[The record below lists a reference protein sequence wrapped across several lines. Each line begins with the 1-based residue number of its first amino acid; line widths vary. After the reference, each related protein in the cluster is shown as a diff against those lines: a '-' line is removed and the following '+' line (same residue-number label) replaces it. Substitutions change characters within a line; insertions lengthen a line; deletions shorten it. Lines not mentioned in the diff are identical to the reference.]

1 MVKEGI
7 PGLELSSRP
16 PRRRRLASSFN
27 CQQYRWNVQERSGS
41 IRHSAFGLTINR
53 RPVLDLLDESF
64 DRSEEEFRS
73 APTAPVSLVFEASQA
88 GRSRASSPISRSTVV
103 DRSFSNCIANWF
115 APISNRLFHH
125 QRQQQQQQ
133 PNSLD
138 TSCPLKSRSYL
149 TESDRFYSLSTS
161 TARLP
166 VYQQRQ
172 LEPLLFC
179 HQRVRPKQRR
189 PLPNLPPGAHFPSR
203 RITPVIHL
211 LLQFFF
217 FFFFF
222 FL

>member
-16 PRRRRLASSFN
+16 PRRRRRLVSSFN

-41 IRHSAFGLTINR
+41 IRHSTFGLTINR

-73 APTAPVSLVFEASQA
+73 APTAPVSLVFEAQ
-88 GRSRASSPISRSTVV
+88 GQSRASSPISRSTTV
-103 DRSFSNCIANWF
+103 DRSFSNCISHWL
-115 APISNRLFHH
+115 APISNRLFH
-125 QRQQQQQQ
+125 QQQQQS
-133 PNSLD
+133 NSLD
-138 TSCPLKSRSYL
+138 TSCPVKSSSYS

-172 LEPLLFC
+172 LEPLLFY
-179 HQRVRPKQRR
+179 HQRVRAKQRR

-211 LLQFFF
+211 L
-217 FFFFF
+217 
-222 FL
+222 